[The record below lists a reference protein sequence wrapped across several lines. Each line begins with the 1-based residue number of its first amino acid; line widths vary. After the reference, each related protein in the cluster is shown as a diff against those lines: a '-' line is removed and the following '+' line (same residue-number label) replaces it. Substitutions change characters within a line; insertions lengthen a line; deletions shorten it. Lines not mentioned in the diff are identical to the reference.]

1 LSATCGRALLDY
13 RFKIS
18 VAYCFCHSLPTQEAD
33 KNKDGKISY
42 AEFLATFREQTHAVV
57 QTVEG
62 AEPIAVSTLN
72 NESLVG
78 LDAKIPGGIYDSSLV

>member
-1 LSATCGRALLDY
+1 MLDY

-18 VAYCFCHSLPTQEAD
+18 IDHCFCRPPPTQEAD

-62 AEPIAVSTLN
+62 AEPMAVSTLN

-78 LDAKIPGGIYDSSLV
+78 LDAKIPGGIHDSSLV